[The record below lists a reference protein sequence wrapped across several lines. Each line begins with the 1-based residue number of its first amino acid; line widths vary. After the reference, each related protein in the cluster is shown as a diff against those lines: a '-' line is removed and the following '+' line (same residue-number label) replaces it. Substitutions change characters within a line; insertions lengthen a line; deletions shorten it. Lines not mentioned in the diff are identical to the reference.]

1 MWMDSLVTGEMNTAN
16 GHVADTRAA
25 VARTLSPRAHD
36 HRHNGGTNLKG
47 NPVFAHWVSDLSR
60 GIQMEQMVVK

>member
-1 MWMDSLVTGEMNTAN
+1 MDSLVTGAMNTAN

-36 HRHNGGTNLKG
+36 HRRNGGTNRTG
-47 NPVFAHWVSDLSR
+47 NPGFAHWVSDLSR
-60 GIQMEQMVVK
+60 GIQLEQVVVK